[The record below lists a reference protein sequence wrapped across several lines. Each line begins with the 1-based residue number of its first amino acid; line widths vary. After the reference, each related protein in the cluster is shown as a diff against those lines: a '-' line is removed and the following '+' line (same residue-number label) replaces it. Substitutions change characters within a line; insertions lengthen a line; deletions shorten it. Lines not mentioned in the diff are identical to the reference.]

1 MNRSPAAH
9 AKGVRLSLR
18 WKITLPFLLLA
29 FLLGAGA
36 TYVLNL
42 LVRENEEVRFLR
54 QLANSGQQAV
64 DGVVRIEAD
73 LLEVQRLVANTTGVD
88 QASLQGD
95 AEGLRQLVLPA
106 VLNSGVDVVAVL
118 DSSGTSLLALRRL
131 PGEERADYSA
141 TRSEGYY
148 IGWSFVQRL
157 LRGEV
162 DASGSDK
169 QAGLEAIQ
177 VADRRPHVFFVGGPL
192 RDPGGNVIGAVVVGD
207 YLDRLADR
215 LAAEAGANVSVYSL
229 VDGRLLSTSLES
241 ENPDALSLTAEQLS
255 GTLAPSESQP
265 LVRAIEVAGVVY
277 QEVLVP
283 FLARGQEQM
292 GVLGVSLLWA
302 PLEMSLQDN
311 LLMVVRLSALSMAL
325 IVLIGLLI
333 SARIT
338 RPLEEIAEASAQVA
352 TGNLNTQVRYRG
364 SDEIGLLA
372 QTFNLMVEGLREGTV
387 YRDLLGQAVTP
398 EVREALRRQVGEGS
412 QPLAGREGVAT
423 ILFANLSGFARLAE
437 EHRPAES
444 MAIVTEYF
452 SRVAPIISRHQGV
465 VGSFDGDVLRA
476 HFGVLPRSLPA
487 AVSALQAVHCGLE
500 MLEAVAGLNR
510 ERESRGLP
518 GMGMAIGV
526 STGPVVTGGI
536 GTKDRLQ
543 FTVIGDTVIVAQRI
557 QQAALE
563 LGELA
568 LLVSEAT
575 YAALS
580 ATRGQ
585 FEFGRTGVAQ
595 LRGKVRQVTVYEVV
609 GRRTRLVA

>member
-1 MNRSPAAH
+1 MNRAAAR
-9 AKGVRLSLR
+9 AKGIRLSLR

-73 LLEVQRLVANTTGVD
+73 LLEVQRLVANTAGVD
-88 QASLQGD
+88 QAVQQGD

-118 DSSGTSLLALRRL
+118 DPGGSSLLALRRL

-148 IGWSFVQRL
+148 IGWPFVGRL
-157 LRGEV
+157 LQGAV
-162 DASGSDK
+162 DARGSDK
-169 QAGLEAIQ
+169 QAGLEVIQ
-177 VADRRPHVFFVGGPL
+177 VGDQQPHVFFVGGPV
-192 RDPGGNVIGAVVVGD
+192 RDPAGAVIGAVLVGNYLERVVE
-207 YLDRLADR
+207 R
-215 LAAEAGANVSVYSL
+215 LAADAGANVSLYGL
-229 VDGRLLSTSLES
+229 ADGGLLSTSLEP
-241 ENPDALSLTAEQLS
+241 ENPDALALS
-255 GTLAPSESQP
+255 PETLSAILASGQDQP
-265 LVRAIEVAGVVY
+265 PVRGVEVAGVVY

-283 FLARGQEQM
+283 FVARGQEPL
-292 GVLGVSLLWA
+292 GVMGVSLLWA
-302 PLEMSLQDN
+302 PIEVSLQEN

-352 TGNLNTQVRYRG
+352 TGNLNTHVRYRG
-364 SDEIGLLA
+364 ADEIGVLA
-372 QTFNLMVEGLREGTV
+372 QAFNLMVEGLREGTV

-398 EVREALRRQVGEGS
+398 EVREALRRQMGDGS
-412 QPLAGREGVAT
+412 QPFAGREGVAT
-423 ILFANLSGFARLAE
+423 ILFANLSGLARLAE
-437 EHRPAES
+437 ERPPAEA
-444 MAIVTEYF
+444 MATVNEYF
-452 SRVAPIISRHQGV
+452 SSLVPIISRHQGV
-465 VGSFDGDVLRA
+465 LGSFDGDVLMA
-476 HFGVLPRSLPA
+476 HFGILPRPLPP

-500 MLEAVAGLNR
+500 MLDAVARLNQ

-518 GMGMAIGV
+518 GMGMAIGA
-526 STGPVVTGGI
+526 STGPVVAGGI

-543 FTVIGDTVIVAQRI
+543 FSVIGDTVITAQRI

-563 LGELA
+563 LGEGTV
-568 LLVSEAT
+568 LLSEAT

-580 ATRGQ
+580 AARGQ

-595 LRGKVRQVTVYEVV
+595 LRGKSRQVKVHEVV
-609 GRRTRLVA
+609 GRRSRLVG